1 MKPYALL
8 IVLFLVFGCRSSRNT
23 TALDSRDKSTQK
35 ETSAKKETISL
46 QSSMLATTRTATDT
60 NIKEYF
66 KTTVFNPDG
75 SVSEVQEQWRDARRN
90 ELADSTGRS
99 FDDTLINNNDSTFTE
114 IDTDIEVKQT
124 TQSHTDNRPVQ
135 GVEWLYVACVGGI
148 VILIILLFT
157 WPKKKK

>member
-1 MKPYALL
+1 MKIYVLL

-35 ETSAKKETISL
+35 ETSVKNETISV
-46 QSSMLATTRTATDT
+46 QSSMLTTTRTATDT

-66 KTTVFNPDG
+66 KTTVFNADG
-75 SVSEVQEQWRDARRN
+75 SISEVQEQWRDTRRN
-90 ELADSTGRS
+90 ELADSTGQRS
-99 FDDTLINNNDSTFTE
+99 DVSGINRNDSTSTQVE
-114 IDTDIEVKQT
+114 NDIEVKQT
-124 TQSHTDNRPVQ
+124 TQSHTDSRPVQ

-148 VILIILLFT
+148 VILIIIIFA